1 MQEDATLVKNF
12 VKSVMILLLL
22 LGSSSFAQS
31 NPQLINPNDIAE
43 QQRLQLA
50 QRYRQSNQYQYVV
63 QIVEPMYQQRPG
75 DARFY
80 QLLLDAYLKLQQ
92 YEKAEQLVRR
102 QLSIYPDNPSYKID
116 EGNVLFRA
124 GKEAEAEAIWEQV
137 LQSSKKSMP
146 IYSDLI
152 NTYISNRLYAK
163 AEKLYVRAIKEFP
176 QNSFFLRSLAD
187 FYRQQFRF
195 VKALNTYLDYVE
207 KAPQNYEHVARTIL
221 SMELES
227 NQLDSLDAV
236 FKKRLS
242 QSKLPQIHLVAAQFY
257 QKHKQYDRAFDIL
270 NQLESGDSQG
280 RYLEEFARTAQSD
293 SAFTL
298 ALNAYQKIIEQFPD
312 SPHALNAYLGAAK
325 CNLALAEQTNDQQY
339 ARRAI
344 EMIRHVQDKYA
355 GNINLARMAML
366 EGDIYRDYFFDLDK
380 AIEVYRSVGN
390 VYAKNRRIWEEAQIN
405 IAKCYLMKG
414 NLPKAAS
421 AVETIAGGAL
431 WGEVLLLRA
440 RVAMYEGDYEKAG
453 ELLSQ
458 LIQVEGVNGE
468 HTNDALAMQTL
479 LVNQTMAP
487 EALQHY
493 LRADWLKL
501 QNKRNEAISELQ
513 KALEI
518 NPPAHFRVVVL
529 LEAARLHRSLGN
541 FPDALEMCNAIISD
555 AQLKLYADE
564 ALYLMATILDKDLND
579 IAQAARLYDR
589 LLVDFPESGYVSAAR
604 ERLRFLR
611 QKYPDLVQ

>member
-1 MQEDATLVKNF
+1 MLKNYI
-12 VKSVMILLLL
+12 KTILISVVLLSA
-22 LGSSSFAQS
+22 GGIAQT
-31 NPQLINPNDIAE
+31 NPKLINPNDIAE

-63 QIVEPMYQQRPG
+63 QIVEPMYQQKPG
-75 DARFY
+75 DVRFY

-92 YEKAEQLVRR
+92 YDKAEQLVRR
-102 QLSIYPDNPSYKID
+102 QLEIYPDNPAYKID

-137 LQSSKKSMP
+137 FQSSKNALP

-152 NTYISNRLYAK
+152 NTYVSNRLYAK
-163 AEKLYVRAIKEFP
+163 AEKLYLRAIKEFP

-221 SMELES
+221 SLDLES
-227 NQLDSLDAV
+227 NQLDSLDFV
-236 FKKRLS
+236 FKERLS

-257 QKHKQYDRAFDIL
+257 QKNRFYDKAYQIL
-270 NQLESGDSQG
+270 NKLESTDSQG

-298 ALNAYQKIIEQFPD
+298 ALSAYQQIIEQYPN

-344 EMIRHVQDKYA
+344 ELINNVQKKFP
-355 GNINLARMAML
+355 GNVNLVRLAML
-366 EGDIYRDYFFDLDK
+366 KGDIYRDYFFDLDK
-380 AIEVYRSVGN
+380 AITVYRAVGN
-390 VYAKNRRIWEEAQIN
+390 VYAKNRKIWEEAQVN
-405 IAKCYLMKG
+405 IGKCYLMQG
-414 NLPKAAS
+414 NLPKAAA
-421 AVETIAGGAL
+421 AVERITGGAL
-431 WGEVLLLRA
+431 WGEVVLLRA
-440 RVAMYEGDYEKAG
+440 QIALFEGEYEKAS

-458 LIQVEGVNGE
+458 IIQIEGVSGP
-468 HTNDALAMQTL
+468 HTNDALALQSL
-479 LVNQTMAP
+479 LIYQPNAS
-487 EALQHY
+487 EALHHY
-493 LRADWLKL
+493 LQAEWLQL
-501 QNKRNEAISELQ
+501 QKKQNESIAELQ
-513 KALEI
+513 KALLT
-518 NPPAHFRVVVL
+518 NPPPPFRVVIL
-529 LEAARLHRSLGN
+529 LKTARLYQQLGK
-541 FPDALEMCNAIISD
+541 FPEALDMCNAVVSD
-555 AQLKLYADE
+555 PQLKLYADE
-564 ALYLMATILDKDLND
+564 ALFLMATILDKNLKD
-579 IAQAARLYDR
+579 IARAAQLYDQ
-589 LLVDFPESGYVSAAR
+589 LLVDFPESGYVAPAR